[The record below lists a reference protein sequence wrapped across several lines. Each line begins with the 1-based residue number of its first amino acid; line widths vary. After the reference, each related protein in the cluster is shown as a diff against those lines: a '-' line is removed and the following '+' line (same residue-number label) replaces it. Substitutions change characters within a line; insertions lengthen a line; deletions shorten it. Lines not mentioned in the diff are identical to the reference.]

1 MRILPILALLVVGCG
16 ASAPDPRSARERE
29 GALDWALLLPIE
41 TDGLVRVDLA
51 RVRRSPH
58 RASVEPV
65 FDDFLVEMA
74 EPAMRQGFAE
84 LLTRTD
90 VILVGL
96 IPPATGVEDEVLIL
110 ARGTYRPDELASLPG
125 EGRTVTVEGHPVRIG
140 RQGAQRTAL
149 VQLRPDTL
157 AMTATIDRME
167 GLIAR
172 TRMASG
178 PPRWPPS
185 LRRLVAASRLE
196 QATFGLALANRGV
209 GGAQEGDIMAMTL
222 AGTADVDGPLDV
234 ELLVELGDPALAAVA
249 TVFFEAMVHELSS
262 SAVGESFALGGLA
275 ELTRIEANGTRVSG
289 SIHAEPA
296 AAQQLVPGLMGLLRD
311 GFEEEPPALVSPLP
325 TPI

>member
-1 MRILPILALLVVGCG
+1 MRILSIFALLTLGCG
-16 ASAPDPRSARERE
+16 ASAPDPRSAAQGEA
-29 GALDWALLLPIE
+29 ALDWALLLPIE

-58 RASVEPV
+58 RASVQPV

-74 EPAMRQGFAE
+74 QPAMRQGFAD
-84 LLTRTD
+84 LLSRTD

-96 IPPATGVEDEVLIL
+96 IPPASGVEDEVLIL
-110 ARGTYRPDELASLPG
+110 ARGSYRPDELASLPG
-125 EGRTVTVEGHPVRIG
+125 GGRTVTVGGHPVRIEREG
-140 RQGAQRTAL
+140 GQQTAL
-149 VQLRPDTL
+149 VQLRPDML

-172 TRMASG
+172 TRMAAG

-185 LRRLVAASRLE
+185 LRRLVEASGLE

-209 GGAQEGDIMAMTL
+209 GGEEGDMMAMTL
-222 AGTADVDGPLDV
+222 AGTANVDGPLDV

-262 SAVGESFALGGLA
+262 SSVGESFALGELA
-275 ELTRIEANGTRVSG
+275 DLTHIEANGTRVRG
-289 SIHAEPA
+289 SIHAEPV